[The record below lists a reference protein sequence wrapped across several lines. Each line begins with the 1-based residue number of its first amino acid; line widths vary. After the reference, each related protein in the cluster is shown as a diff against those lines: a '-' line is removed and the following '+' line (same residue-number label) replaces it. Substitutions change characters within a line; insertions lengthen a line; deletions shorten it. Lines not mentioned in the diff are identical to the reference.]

1 MTTSIKHLNCV
12 TMSPRAPGG
21 LTPARMVAHCLLV
34 EGPNGLSLVDTGF
47 GTADL
52 AEKRMGK
59 AFIALM
65 GAALDPAE
73 TAIAQVRAAGYDA
86 ADVTDIVVTH
96 LDLDHAGGLG
106 DFPSARVHVFA
117 DELAAARARKSVKEK
132 NRYIAAQ
139 WAHQPTWVE
148 HTVPSEAGAGDEWL
162 GFKAVQAISE
172 DVLLVPLV
180 GHTHGHCG
188 VAVRRP
194 SGGWF
199 LHAGDSYFSHGEK
212 ETPPTCPSGLAMFQT
227 MVQMDKK
234 ARLANQERLRALHAD
249 HGPDSGAAEKVTIF
263 CAHDAVEYDAL
274 ADVTD

>member
-1 MTTSIKHLNCV
+1 MTSLIRHLNCV

-34 EGPNGLSLVDTGF
+34 EGPSGLTLVDTGF
-47 GTADL
+47 GTADI

-59 AFIALM
+59 AFISLM

-73 TAIAQVRAAGYDA
+73 TAISQVRSAGYSA

-106 DFPSARVHVFA
+106 DFPKAKVHVFA
-117 DELAAARARKSVKEK
+117 DELAAATARSSVKEK

-139 WAHQPTWVE
+139 WAHGPRWVE
-148 HTVPSEAGAGDEWL
+148 HQLPASGGDTWFGFEAVSAIGD
-162 GFKAVQAISE
+162 
-172 DVLLVPLV
+172 DVILVPTR
-180 GHTHGHCG
+180 GHTRGHCA

-199 LHAGDSYFSHGEK
+199 LHAGDAYFSHGEK
-212 ETPPTCPSGLAMFQT
+212 ETPPTCPTGLAVFQT
-227 MVQMDKK
+227 LVQMDKK
-234 ARLANQERLRALHAD
+234 ARHANQDRLRSFHAE
-249 HGPDSGAAEKVTIF
+249 HGPEAGTAEPVTMF
-263 CAHDAVEYDAL
+263 CAHDSVEFDAL